1 MYYNNKFKYKM
12 ETKMKLSAL
21 AKKEGQDILKNKIYL
36 GLVFVQIFILLG
48 TFGIALATSIASD
61 PSLIDHYGAT
71 SALKVGVPESIK
83 GSLLEEDLLK
93 QNLNLTYFKNIS
105 NAQKFLGTTLV
116 AVVGFNSSSGQNL
129 TVNTDTSNVFYPVV
143 SSKINK
149 AINEYQT
156 QKKLASTGLNNTE
169 IQKILNP
176 VNLQVVNLNED
187 HPSNIALDSSYFVE
201 IMYGFIVPFILLL
214 PFFLASNIV
223 TDSIVGERERKT
235 FEVLLMTP
243 ISSSM
248 VMLGKTLPILFFS
261 LIQSVAWIILL
272 DLLKVPIYNPLFM
285 FALLFFMGLGFI
297 GIGILL
303 SMFVDS
309 TKEANSAITI
319 VLVFATF
326 ILFMPLFI
334 KTSYFT
340 PILNYIPTVIMVKM
354 ASTPNI
360 NFDIIISALPTI
372 LISIL
377 IFGFTV
383 RYFRRERAIRL

>member
-1 MYYNNKFKYKM
+1 
-12 ETKMKLSAL
+12 MKLSAL

-48 TFGIALATSIASD
+48 TFGIAIATSIASD
-61 PSLIDHYGAT
+61 PSLLDQYGAT
-71 SALKVGVPESIK
+71 SALKVGVPESIQ

-105 NAQKFLGTTLV
+105 DAQEFLGTSLV

-149 AINEYQT
+149 AVNEYQT
-156 QKKLASTGLNNTE
+156 QKKLVSTGLNNTE

-176 VNLQVVNLNED
+176 VNLQVVNLNKD
-187 HPSNIALDSSYFVE
+187 HPANIALDSSYFVE

-223 TDSIVGERERKT
+223 TDSIVGERETKT

-248 VMLGKTLPILFFS
+248 VMIGKTLPILFFS

-272 DLLKVPIYNPLFM
+272 DLLKVPIYNPLLM
-285 FALLFFMGLGFI
+285 FALLFFIGLGFI

-309 TKEANSAITI
+309 TKVANSAITI

-360 NFDIIISALPTI
+360 NNNIIFSAFPSF
-372 LISIL
+372 LISII

-383 RYFRRERAIRL
+383 RYFRHERAIRL

>member
-1 MYYNNKFKYKM
+1 
-12 ETKMKLSAL
+12 MKLTAL

-36 GLVFVQIFILLG
+36 GLVFVQIFILIG
-48 TFGIALATSIASD
+48 TFGIAIATSIASD
-61 PSLIDHYGAT
+61 PSLLDQYGAT
-71 SALKVGVPESIK
+71 SALKVGVPESIQ

-105 NAQKFLGTTLV
+105 DAQEFLGTSLV

-149 AINEYQT
+149 AVNEYQT

-169 IQKILNP
+169 IQKILSP
-176 VNLQVVNLNED
+176 VNLQVVNLNKD
-187 HPSNIALDSSYFVE
+187 HPADIALDSSYFVE

-248 VMLGKTLPILFFS
+248 VMIGKTLPILFFS

-285 FALLFFMGLGFI
+285 FVLLFFIGLGFI

-354 ASTPNI
+354 ASTPDI
-360 NFDIIISALPTI
+360 NNDIIISALPTI
-372 LISIL
+372 LLSII

-383 RYFRRERAIRL
+383 RYFRHERAIRL

>member
-1 MYYNNKFKYKM
+1 
-12 ETKMKLSAL
+12 
-21 AKKEGQDILKNKIYL
+21 
-36 GLVFVQIFILLG
+36 
-48 TFGIALATSIASD
+48 
-61 PSLIDHYGAT
+61 
-71 SALKVGVPESIK
+71 
-83 GSLLEEDLLK
+83 
-93 QNLNLTYFKNIS
+93 
-105 NAQKFLGTTLV
+105 
-116 AVVGFNSSSGQNL
+116 
-129 TVNTDTSNVFYPVV
+129 
-143 SSKINK
+143 
-149 AINEYQT
+149 
-156 QKKLASTGLNNTE
+156 
-169 IQKILNP
+169 
-176 VNLQVVNLNED
+176 VVNLNEN
-187 HPSNIALDSSYFVE
+187 HPANIALDSSYFVE

-285 FALLFFMGLGFI
+285 FIMLFFMGLGFI

-319 VLVFATF
+319 ILVFATF

-340 PILNYIPTVIMVKM
+340 PILNYIPTIIMVKIG
-354 ASTPNI
+354 STPNI
-360 NFDIIISALPTI
+360 GPDILISGLPTI
-372 LISIL
+372 LLSIM

-383 RYFRRERAIRL
+383 KYFRRERAIRL